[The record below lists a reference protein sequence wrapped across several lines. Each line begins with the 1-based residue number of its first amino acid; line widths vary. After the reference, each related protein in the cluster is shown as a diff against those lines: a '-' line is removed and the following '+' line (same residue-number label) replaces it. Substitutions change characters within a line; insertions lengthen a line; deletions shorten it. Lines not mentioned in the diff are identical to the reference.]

1 MSDKT
6 VELLGGL
13 ATPLL
18 TFAGLLVGYMFSRYK
33 VTSEAN
39 KLKAEKETLELQND
53 VSIVKFYT
61 ELIQN
66 LRTEVKLHSYQ
77 INELTEKLNK
87 AEEEKRQLK
96 LENEK
101 LILLVA
107 EQGHK
112 IIFLQSEID
121 KLNQERDNNGSNLQ
135 IPSVG

>member
-6 VELLGGL
+6 VELLGDL

-53 VSIVKFYT
+53 VSTVKFYT